1 MAKELVENKLK
12 LLPTLPGCY
21 IMKNSDKEIIYIG
34 KAKNLKNRVRSYF
47 RGKKEGKTALLV
59 QEITDFEYVV
69 TDSNKEALLLEVTL
83 IQKHKPKYN
92 ILLKFG
98 TTYPYLKITN
108 ERHPQLLITSEV
120 EKDGAD
126 YFGPYPN
133 VGAAQ
138 QTQQLL
144 QKIYPLRKCN
154 GHQKRACLHYHI
166 GQCIGPCDHEV
177 SVEEY
182 KAQIKRIK
190 SFLNG
195 NVMEI
200 KRDLKEKMNTASQE
214 LNFEAAAEFR
224 NQINYIEQT
233 VEKQSIVFND
243 FVSRDF
249 FNFYVDRGWISIQV
263 FFVRQAS
270 LTKREVA
277 MYPIK
282 NDENEELLKYILQYY
297 QNKNN
302 IIPKV
307 VYVPAGIDRD
317 LLVTE
322 LNTTI
327 HTPQRGEKKHLL
339 DLAGKNSRLALKQKF
354 HLIEM
359 DQLKTTGASEEL
371 AEALG
376 LPYVERIEAFDH
388 SNIQGTS
395 PVSAMVSFYEGR
407 PDKNNYRK
415 FNIKTVKGSNEA
427 ATTQEVI
434 RRRYTRLLKEGA
446 ELPDLVLMDG
456 GKIQV
461 NAAKDVLENELGLD
475 LPVAGMVKNER
486 HQTAQLIFGEDLTE
500 IPLHP
505 RSQAF
510 YLVQRIQEEVHR
522 FAIQFHRNVRSK
534 NSFSSMLDEIEGV
547 GPKTRTKVLRHFKS
561 LKRLKEADLKEI
573 TDLGINQKTAQ
584 NIQEAL
590 STYSI
595 KK

>member
-1 MAKELVENKLK
+1 
-12 LLPTLPGCY
+12 
-21 IMKNSDKEIIYIG
+21 
-34 KAKNLKNRVRSYF
+34 
-47 RGKKEGKTALLV
+47 
-59 QEITDFEYVV
+59 
-69 TDSNKEALLLEVTL
+69 
-83 IQKHKPKYN
+83 
-92 ILLKFG
+92 
-98 TTYPYLKITN
+98 
-108 ERHPQLLITSEV
+108 
-120 EKDGAD
+120 
-126 YFGPYPN
+126 
-133 VGAAQ
+133 
-138 QTQQLL
+138 
-144 QKIYPLRKCN
+144 
-154 GHQKRACLHYHI
+154 
-166 GQCIGPCDHEV
+166 
-177 SVEEY
+177 
-182 KAQIKRIK
+182 
-190 SFLNG
+190 
-195 NVMEI
+195 MEI

>member
-1 MAKELVENKLK
+1 MEAIVSNFCSVFVTIRDGKKIKEVEQMAKELVENKLK
-12 LLPTLPGCY
+12 LLPDLPGCY
-21 IMKNSDKEIIYIG
+21 IMKNSDHEIIYIG

-195 NVMEI
+195 NVKEI
-200 KRDLKEKMNTASQE
+200 KQDLRQKMNTASKE
-214 LNFEAAAEFR
+214 LNFEAAAEYR

-233 VEKQSIVFND
+233 VEKQSIIFND

-307 VYVPAGIDRD
+307 VYVPAGIDRE
-317 LLVTE
+317 LLATE
-322 LNTTI
+322 LNTTV

-376 LPYVERIEAFDH
+376 LPYIERIEAFDH

-561 LKRLKEADLKEI
+561 LKRLKLM
-573 TDLGINQKTAQ
+573 
-584 NIQEAL
+584 
-590 STYSI
+590 
-595 KK
+595 